1 MKKNILL
8 LLFVFISCNMFG
20 QDWLSLF
27 IGSAN
32 KYASVELSD
41 YRKHLCAEYNV
52 PGASLDNYYRS
63 CGKNWGHVGLALEIA
78 KTSGRSMRDV
88 CDCYNRHHRHGW
100 DRILLEMGIRPGSSH
115 YNSFCDRV
123 HSNHNYWNEHYDSY
137 CKHHGHHHNNH
148 HHDKH
153 HHHNNG
159 HHYDHDKHHR

>member
-88 CDCYNRHHRHGW
+88 CDCYNRHHRHG
-100 DRILLEMGIRPGSSH
+100 
-115 YNSFCDRV
+115 
-123 HSNHNYWNEHYDSY
+123 
-137 CKHHGHHHNNH
+137 
-148 HHDKH
+148 
-153 HHHNNG
+153 
-159 HHYDHDKHHR
+159 

>member
-63 CGKNWGHVGLALEIA
+63 CGKNVSIQ
-78 KTSGRSMRDV
+78 
-88 CDCYNRHHRHGW
+88 
-100 DRILLEMGIRPGSSH
+100 
-115 YNSFCDRV
+115 
-123 HSNHNYWNEHYDSY
+123 
-137 CKHHGHHHNNH
+137 
-148 HHDKH
+148 
-153 HHHNNG
+153 
-159 HHYDHDKHHR
+159 